1 MEAIPMPCL
10 SWDAWACE
18 LSAYL
23 STSFVSHGA
32 NVCHPGGGRVLA
44 DRLMLGST
52 SPGPSAISFSHVW
65 EKSVSSEAGSLSLP
79 PPPSLYPFLK
89 DLGLFT
95 ILGPAG
101 AIPTIPTA
109 ARAPQSE
116 GSTGSAFN
124 PTPLDLLWVTPQTL
138 YPSLTTQTDQT
149 TQQNLWACVCLFI

>member
-1 MEAIPMPCL
+1 MPCL
-10 SWDAWACE
+10 SWDAWAWE
-18 LSAYL
+18 PSAYL
-23 STSFVSHGA
+23 CMSFVLHGA

-65 EKSVSSEAGSLSLP
+65 EKQVSSEAGSLSLP

-101 AIPTIPTA
+101 AITTVPMA
-109 ARAPQSE
+109 ANAPQME
-116 GSTGSAFN
+116 GSTGSGFKA
-124 PTPLDLLWVTPQTL
+124 PHHLI
-138 YPSLTTQTDQT
+138 YSG
-149 TQQNLWACVCLFI
+149 

>member
-1 MEAIPMPCL
+1 MSKLLEQAMGPLLHDCYALTPGAWKPAGSELPTVSHCPRVPAYKRPTNRASSLLSLCHRHTPAQGHTHAPHTIALLTFLHSRLPGSARMEVIPMPCL

-65 EKSVSSEAGSLSLP
+65 EK
-79 PPPSLYPFLK
+79 
-89 DLGLFT
+89 
-95 ILGPAG
+95 
-101 AIPTIPTA
+101 
-109 ARAPQSE
+109 
-116 GSTGSAFN
+116 
-124 PTPLDLLWVTPQTL
+124 
-138 YPSLTTQTDQT
+138 
-149 TQQNLWACVCLFI
+149 